1 MRVRAVGAWAGGGC
15 GLRAL
20 GLGGFGL
27 RPGLAA
33 VGLERGGLAARG
45 GGCGGGW
52 GGDCGAPRA
61 LGTQLGRSGM
71 SLCPGPGG

>member
-1 MRVRAVGAWAGGGC
+1 MRVRGVGAWAGGGC
-15 GLRAL
+15 RLRAL
-20 GLGGFGL
+20 GLGDFGL

-45 GGCGGGW
+45 GGCG
-52 GGDCGAPRA
+52 APRA

-71 SLCPGPGG
+71 SFCPGPGG